1 MKIRET
7 IRRAIK
13 HGFDLSSI
21 PNYTPNK
28 FRNGLYDYL
37 IKNHYAVFEEEG
49 VIIVGYD
56 LTSDILEIYISDTT
70 MKVVPLSDVGFF
82 EILLDLFKYI
92 AIAAKEQNQ
101 DEISTESINEKD
113 SESSGELWL

>member
-1 MKIRET
+1 MRIRET

-28 FRNGLYDYL
+28 FRRELYDYL
-37 IKNHYAVFEEEG
+37 VKSHYAVFEEEG

-56 LTSDILEIYISDTT
+56 LTSDILEIYINDTT
-70 MKVVPLSDVGFF
+70 MKVVPLADVGFF

-92 AIAAKEQNQ
+92 AIAAKEKNQ
-101 DEISTESINEKD
+101 EEISTESLSDKD